1 MGALVST
8 PNPWATDALWP
19 GAMLLQ
25 RLKDELPALREVLAV
40 DEVDPTANGLKQ
52 YPGAMV
58 MCESLTP
65 VGATGHAGITRCDQT
80 WLVVL
85 AVQPARRAP
94 ARAGEQLGPLISA
107 TVRAVHGWSP
117 AAHALAPFTWE
128 RGPRPSYGAVTLWP
142 LMFRLAGV
150 TSR

>member
-1 MGALVST
+1 MAGLVPA

-25 RLKDELPALREVLAV
+25 RLKEELPDLREVLAV
-40 DEVDPTANGLKQ
+40 DEVDPKAAALKQ

-58 MCESLTP
+58 LCDSLVP
-65 VGATGHAGITRCDQT
+65 VGSTGHAGITRCDQA

-85 AVQPARRAP
+85 AVQPARREP
-94 ARAGEQLGPLISA
+94 ARSVVQLGPLISA

-117 AAHALAPFTWE
+117 QPNKLQPFTWE
-128 RGPRPSYGAVTLWP
+128 RGPRPRYGAVTLFP
-142 LMFRLAGV
+142 LLFRLGGV
-150 TSR
+150 TTR